1 MTQPL
6 FKVANRHVPD
16 CGQPPAVDGN
26 SSDAYYGYF
35 ENEHGE
41 QAIYRYDRATGEATL
56 RMGDAGWE
64 RTYRVR
70 EGRPLG
76 LVLSGAEAAWLQACW
91 LATGAL
97 KKQAL

>member
-6 FKVANRHVPD
+6 FKVANHHAPD
-16 CGQPPAVDGN
+16 CGEPPGVDGD
-26 SSDAYYGYF
+26 SGDAYYGYF
-35 ENEHGE
+35 ENEYGE
-41 QAIYRYDRATGEATL
+41 QAIYTYNHATGEATL

-64 RTYRVR
+64 RNYRVS

-76 LVLSGAEAAWLQACW
+76 LVLSDAEATWLRACW

-97 KKQAL
+97 KKQVR